1 MSCTVTIQRPP
12 TTGAS
17 SWLRPKTIA
26 FRSSSARRLA
36 KIHRLMFPGVPL
48 EGDTFASIQRIRAP
62 GGMSDS
68 GKKRRASS
76 FRTTVIER
84 CSVERHSAFTR
95 LMP

>member
-1 MSCTVTIQRPP
+1 M
-12 TTGAS
+12 
-17 SWLRPKTIA
+17 
-26 FRSSSARRLA
+26 SARRLA

-48 EGDTFASIQRIRAP
+48 DGDILASIHRIRAP
-62 GGMSDS
+62 GGISES
-68 GKKRRASS
+68 GKNRRASS